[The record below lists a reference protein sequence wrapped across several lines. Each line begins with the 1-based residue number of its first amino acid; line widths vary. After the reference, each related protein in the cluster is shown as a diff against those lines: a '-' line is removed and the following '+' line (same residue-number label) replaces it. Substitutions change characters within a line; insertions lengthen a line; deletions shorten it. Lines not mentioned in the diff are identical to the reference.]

1 MSRLG
6 LSLTTIRL
14 LINIIRRDGYPRRPG
29 AARFKTKNGEEY
41 SFHWIVTRRR
51 TVKISGL
58 RRLIAVDGG
67 HLEIDVEFGV
77 ASDGSTKIGKEA
89 DSAFLLEVAEK
100 ISDFVDVIR
109 NRVK

>member
-1 MSRLG
+1 MY
-6 LSLTTIRL
+6 
-14 LINIIRRDGYPRRPG
+14 NIRRDGNPRRSG

-41 SFHWIVTRRR
+41 SFHWILNRRR

-77 ASDGSTKIGKEA
+77 DSDGNTKIGKEA
-89 DSAFLLEVAEK
+89 DSAFPLEVVEK
-100 ISDFVDVIR
+100 IRDFVDVIR
-109 NRVK
+109 KRVK